1 MGGRDTVTSAG
12 VSLGSRGCWGGQ
24 GGEERGEEGGEE
36 RGCLACRRRR
46 GERKRRDGE
55 KECWGMEQ
63 SRSVRRETM
72 ARNPHG
78 RSELRDI
85 SQAAGTTGKV
95 GCSGSRAK
103 ELAL

>member
-1 MGGRDTVTSAG
+1 MSVG

-24 GGEERGEEGGEE
+24 GGEERGEE
-36 RGCLACRRRR
+36 RR
-46 GERKRRDGE
+46 GERRGAAWPVGGEGGE
-55 KECWGMEQ
+55 KEKGWGERMLGGMEQ
-63 SRSVRRETM
+63 SRCVRRETM

-85 SQAAGTTGKV
+85 SQAVGTTGQV